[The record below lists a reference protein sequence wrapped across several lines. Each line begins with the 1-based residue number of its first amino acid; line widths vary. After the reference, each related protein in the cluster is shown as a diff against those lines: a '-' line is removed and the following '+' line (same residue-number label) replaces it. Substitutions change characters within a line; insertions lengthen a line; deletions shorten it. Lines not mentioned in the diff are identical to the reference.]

1 MPVSTSAGTPYFA
14 EALLIA
20 WPSSCGRPAIDDG
33 LGLVVGPGTTLD
45 LFGDGDL
52 LELVDLGLRDE
63 RGAEAARVDV
73 AEREQRD
80 EGEAVESDRLP
91 LLLHRVHLPT
101 GCELRSRI
109 GRRGGV
115 TSLP

>member
-1 MPVSTSAGTPYFA
+1 MPVSTSAGTPYLA

-20 WPSSCGRPAIDDG
+20 WPSSCGRPPAAG
-33 LGLVVGPGTTLD
+33 LGLVATPGTTLD